1 MSERCGAR
9 LFGPGQPPAGR
20 EVTLAWTPGL
30 SLALV
35 GSERPMDVPLATLKL
50 RRVGFDAH
58 GVELAWQDG
67 AGAWAC
73 QVLDGEAARRLVAG
87 LPPPLEAARD
97 ELARGDRRARRGAAW
112 PVVALAV
119 VIGLPLLLVVLFVLA
134 QDRIVGA
141 VAARIPASVEA
152 QLGAL
157 TLAQVRAGTRLST
170 GGPQYETVRTLA
182 RRLAGEGAAPRVF
195 VAEDDA
201 INAFA
206 LPGGTL
212 VVNRGLIAAT
222 RTPEEL
228 AGVLAHEIQH
238 VRLRH
243 GLEALVR
250 AAGMQVLWSLL
261 AGDLGGSAAGD
272 AAGRLLGLKF
282 SRDAER
288 EADQGGFDLLVA
300 RGIDPRGMV
309 SFFATLAQSGRST
322 PPALISTH
330 PPSAE
335 REAALAARLRELAP
349 DCCAQLMPGE
359 AWPPRR

>member
-1 MSERCGAR
+1 MTERCGAR

-20 EVTLAWTPGL
+20 EVTLEWTAGVT
-30 SLALV
+30 LALV
-35 GSERPMDVPLATLKL
+35 GSERPMNVPLASLKL
-50 RRVGFDAH
+50 RRVGFDAR
-58 GVELAWQDG
+58 GVELAWQDAVG
-67 AGAWAC
+67 TWAC
-73 QVLDGEAARRLVAG
+73 QVLDGDVAERLVAG
-87 LPPPLEAARD
+87 LPPPLDAARD

-112 PVVALAV
+112 PFVALAV
-119 VIGLPLLLVVLFVLA
+119 VIGLPLLLLVLFILA

-141 VAARIPASVEA
+141 IAARIPASVEA

-157 TLAQVRAGTRLST
+157 TLAQVRAGTRLTTS
-170 GGPQYETVRTLA
+170 GPQYETVRRLA
-182 RRLAGEGAAPRVF
+182 RRLAGEDAPPRVF

-243 GLEALVR
+243 GLQALVR
-250 AAGMQVLWSLL
+250 AAGMNVLWSLL
-261 AGDLGGSAAGD
+261 AGDVGGSAAGE
-272 AAGRLLGLKF
+272 AANKLLGLKF
-282 SRDAER
+282 SRDAEH
-288 EADQGGFDLLVA
+288 EADQGGFDLLVT

-309 SFFATLAQSGRST
+309 SFFGTLARSSGST
-322 PPALISTH
+322 PPALLSTH
-330 PPSAE
+330 PPSAA
-335 REAALAARLRELAP
+335 REAALAQRLNTLAS
-349 DCCAQLMPGE
+349 DCCAPLQMGND
-359 AWPPRR
+359 WPPRP